1 MLGQRRIHITCL
13 MVGLVLGAEAIRSVR
28 AAAAP
33 NLESM
38 DFFERKIRPV
48 LVEHCYKC
56 HSVESKKRKGEL
68 WLDSRSAMLAGGKSG
83 PILVPGHPEQS
94 RLIEAIRYQNP
105 DLQMPPEDPLPPGA
119 VADFEAWVRMG
130 APDPRLNDPDAAL
143 FTNAAR
149 HWSFQPP
156 RERPAPTV
164 KNTRWPLT
172 AVDVFVLA
180 SLEQAGLSPTP
191 SADKRTLLRRATYDL
206 TGLPP
211 SPAEIDAFVRDGTA
225 DAFARVVDRLLASPR
240 YGERWGR
247 HWLDVAR
254 YADTTGPRLGRI
266 PFSYTYRDWVIR
278 AFNEDLPYDEFL
290 LKQLAADKLPGP
302 SDTDDLAALGFLTI
316 GRKSNRDTIHDIID
330 DWIDVVSRGTMGL
343 SVNCA
348 RCHDHKFDPVSTK
361 DYYALYGVF
370 LNSQARQDLPVIGD
384 EPGSDVDRRYEKA
397 VAAQQEGLL
406 KFKQKRL
413 AEITTD
419 LRKPARIAAYL
430 LAAGG
435 YRRGASASK
444 ETKDQDEEINPF
456 VLHRWRMLLER
467 FAEKRDPY
475 WQPWHALA
483 GLPADQAADQAVTL
497 ADRYASEV
505 AAVDSPTA
513 HADPHKEALRRVLR
527 GPEAP
532 PDVSVADFAEV
543 QNANSDQVFIENG
556 IMLVN
561 ALGARYA
568 DAGGQPRAMAVADAE
583 VMRPAHVFVR
593 GNPNSIGEEVP
604 RRFLT
609 VLEGAK
615 PAPFT
620 QGSGRLEL
628 ARKIASA
635 ENPFTARV
643 MVNRVWQHHFGA
655 GLVRTPS
662 DFGTRG
668 EAPTHPELL
677 DFLARQFVADGWSLK
692 KLHRLLMLSRTY
704 QQASTDN
711 PSFRKVDPE
720 NRLLWRMNRQRIDF
734 ESFRDSA
741 LAVSGQLDLAMGGPP
756 VPLFA
761 QPSMR
766 RRTVYGLIDRAQLPV
781 ALRAFDFAN
790 PEQHAPQRYL
800 TTVPQQALFMMNDA
814 FMAEQARA
822 LVARRDMTNEPSP
835 SRRIQVMYQLVF
847 GRAATAN
854 ELSLALGFIEEQRH
868 SVAPNPSPV
877 SHPAQWQFGFGSYD
891 EARGTLGS
899 FQLFRVFVAANQQ
912 LPLLASTFPVFTEV
926 WQVGNMLPDVKAGF
940 ANLSALGG
948 EPGGPGYAV
957 VRRWVAPANGTA
969 QITGTVGHKVA
980 REYSDGIR
988 AWVVSSRSG
997 QLGSWSV
1004 ANKTT
1009 DANLKDIEIKSGDTI
1024 DFVVGCGATAFGD
1037 EFTWA
1042 PTVTLDRTDKDGG
1055 KPKIVSASAKEF
1067 RGPTPRMLLPWEQLA
1082 LVMLQSNE
1090 FVFVD

>member
-1 MLGQRRIHITCL
+1 MESERRIHITRL
-13 MVGLVLGAEAIRSVR
+13 MVGAIVGAQA
-28 AAAAP
+28 ALAAAP
-33 NLESM
+33 GRESM
-38 DFFERKIRPV
+38 DFFEQKIRPV
-48 LVEHCYKC
+48 LVENCYKC

-68 WLDSRSAMLAGGKSG
+68 WLDSRAAMLEGGKSG
-83 PILVPGHPEQS
+83 PILIPGHPEKS
-94 RLIEAIRYQNP
+94 RLIEALRYQNP
-105 DLQMPPEDPLPPGA
+105 DLQMPPDDPLPPA
-119 VADFEAWVRMG
+119 VVADFEAWVRMG
-130 APDPRLNDPDAAL
+130 APDPRVGDPKAMS
-143 FTNAAR
+143 FPQAAR
-149 HWSFQPP
+149 HWSFQAP
-156 RERPAPTV
+156 RERLVPAV

-172 AVDVFVLA
+172 AVDAFVLA
-180 SLEQAGLSPTP
+180 GLEQAGLSPAP
-191 SADKRTLLRRATYDL
+191 SADKRTLIRRATYDL

-211 SPAEIDAFVRDGTA
+211 TAAEIDAFVRDGTP
-225 DAFARVVDRLLASPR
+225 DAFARVIDRLLASPR

-290 LKQLAADKLPGP
+290 LKQLAADKLPGA
-302 SDTDDLAALGFLTI
+302 SNTDDLAALGFLTV
-316 GRKSNRDTIHDIID
+316 GRRSNRDTIHDIID
-330 DWIDVVSRGTMGL
+330 DWIDVVSRGIMGL
-343 SVNCA
+343 TVNCA

-370 LNSQARQDLPVIGD
+370 LNSQARHDLPVIGGG
-384 EPGSDVDRRYEKA
+384 PGSDVDRRYEKEI
-397 VAAQQEGLL
+397 AAQLEGLL
-406 KFKQKRL
+406 KYKQKRL
-413 AEITTD
+413 AETAAD
-419 LRKPARIAAYL
+419 LRTPARIAAYL

-435 YRRGASASK
+435 YRRSAPASG

-456 VLHRWRMLLER
+456 VLRRWRALLDR

-475 WQPWHALA
+475 WQAWHALA
-483 GLPADQAADQAVTL
+483 ALPAEQAAAQAGAL
-497 ADRYASEV
+497 ADRYAGEV
-505 AAVDSPTA
+505 AAADSPTA
-513 HADPHKEALRRVLR
+513 HSDPQKEALRRILR

-532 PDVSVADFAEV
+532 SDISMADFAEI
-543 QNANSDQVFIENG
+543 QNANSDQVFIENWV
-556 IMLVN
+556 MLVN

-568 DAGGQPRAMAVADAE
+568 DAGGQPRAMAVEDAP
-583 VMRPAHVFVR
+583 VLRPAHVFVR
-593 GNPNSIGEEVP
+593 GNPNSVGEEVP
-604 RRFLT
+604 QRFLA

-628 ARKIASA
+628 ARKITRAD
-635 ENPFTARV
+635 NPLTARV
-643 MVNRVWQHHFGA
+643 MVNRVWQHHFGS

-668 EAPTHPELL
+668 DAPTHPELL
-677 DFLARQFVADGWSLK
+677 DFLACRFVADGWSLK

-704 QQASTDN
+704 QQASADN

-734 ESFRDSA
+734 ESFRDTA
-741 LAVSGQLDLAMGGPP
+741 LSVCGQLELTVGGPP

-761 QPSMR
+761 QPSMH

-790 PEQHAPQRYL
+790 PEQHTPQRYL
-800 TTVPQQALFMMNDA
+800 TTVPQQALFMMNDP

-822 LVARRDMTNEPSP
+822 LVARREVAQEQSP
-835 SRRIQVMYQLVF
+835 SMRIQAIYQLVL
-847 GRAATAN
+847 GRRATAD
-854 ELSLALGFIEEQRH
+854 ELSLALRFVEEQG
-868 SVAPNPSPV
+868 SGVAPNPS
-877 SHPAQWQFGFGSYD
+877 SISQSAQWQFGFGSYN
-891 EARGTLGS
+891 ETSGKLES
-899 FQLFRVFVAANQQ
+899 FQPFRVFVAANQQ
-912 LPLLASTFPVFTEV
+912 LTLLASTFPVFTEV

-957 VRRWVAPANGTA
+957 VRRWVAPADGTA
-969 QITGTVGHKVA
+969 HVTGTVGHKVA
-980 REYSDGIR
+980 GEYSDGIR
-988 AWVVSSRSG
+988 AWVLSSRKG
-997 QLGSWSV
+997 QLGFWSV
-1004 ANKTT
+1004 ARTST
-1009 DANLKDIEIKSGDTI
+1009 EANIKDVEVKSGDTI
-1024 DFVVGCGATAFGD
+1024 DFVVDCGATAFGD

-1042 PTVTLDRTDKDGG
+1042 PTVNLVGKDGN
-1055 KPKIVSASAKEF
+1055 KPEMVSASAKEF
-1067 RGPTPRMLLPWEQLA
+1067 RGPPPPTLLPWEQLA